1 MKKMIIFALVALL
14 GVQYADAQ
22 QKNRKTRTPEQMVEN
37 LDKKLNLTDEQ
48 EKQVLQLYTEF
59 FAKKQSKEVYR
70 KAMQELN
77 DQVMSLL
84 DDKQKE
90 IYKQMKGKRTKR
102 SK

>member
-22 QKNRKTRTPEQMVEN
+22 QKSRKTRTPEQMVEN

-59 FAKKQSKEVYR
+59 FAKKQSQEVRR
-70 KAMQELN
+70 KAMQKFSN
-77 DQVMSLL
+77 KTSR
-84 DDKQKE
+84 
-90 IYKQMKGKRTKR
+90 IT
-102 SK
+102 

>member
-59 FAKKQSKEVYR
+59 FAKNSQR
-70 KAMQELN
+70 KYTE
-77 DQVMSLL
+77 
-84 DDKQKE
+84 
-90 IYKQMKGKRTKR
+90 KRCR
-102 SK
+102 S